1 MWAGK
6 NAHSCTKRIV
16 SHECKR
22 RELRGAIDREKEKED
37 KTLMTTATMI
47 ELDLVVGSA
56 LVMLVAW
63 VGGHM
68 KNAIAQTEAF
78 NHSY

>member
-1 MWAGK
+1 MWGGK

-16 SHECKR
+16 SHEGKK
-22 RELRGAIDREKEKED
+22 LRGAIDREKEKED